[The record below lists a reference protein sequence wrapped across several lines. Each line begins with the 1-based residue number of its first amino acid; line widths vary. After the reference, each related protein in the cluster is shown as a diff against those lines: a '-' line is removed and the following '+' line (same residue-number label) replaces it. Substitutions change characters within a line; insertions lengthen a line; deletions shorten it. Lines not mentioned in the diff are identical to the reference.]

1 MDDIELTNFKFRDSK
16 IDLDKIIEKYWIN
29 NQKIIRDF
37 GLNEVK
43 STFEGFDF
51 EYDKKIEESRE
62 KLQSRAKKY
71 FPVDD
76 VFLLYDQKDI
86 RWEGFKD
93 NNSELPQINISKG
106 INYKTITSIRSNEEL
121 FNQLDQEKTPKA
133 FVLANVLIT
142 SDNKLV
148 MGKRKFYWDRPFDTY
163 ECPGAFLHE
172 EDLEINSI
180 IKSAKNKIIDDYQIA
195 DFEIKTIPF
204 VIYYLSRILEVVCV
218 CISKISLSSKE
229 LKSDFYEEI
238 LSIDNTEAGLEK
250 LTKMPLD
257 LFHTPSRTIIQFYYE
272 NFLDAKRLL
281 EELK

>member
-62 KLQSRAKKY
+62 KLQNRAKKY

-93 NNSELPQINISKG
+93 NNSELSQINISKG

-121 FNQLDQEKTPKA
+121 FNQLDQEKSPKA

-148 MGKRKFYWDRPFDTY
+148 MGKRKFY
-163 ECPGAFLHE
+163 
-172 EDLEINSI
+172 
-180 IKSAKNKIIDDYQIA
+180 
-195 DFEIKTIPF
+195 
-204 VIYYLSRILEVVCV
+204 
-218 CISKISLSSKE
+218 
-229 LKSDFYEEI
+229 
-238 LSIDNTEAGLEK
+238 
-250 LTKMPLD
+250 
-257 LFHTPSRTIIQFYYE
+257 
-272 NFLDAKRLL
+272 
-281 EELK
+281 